1 MEERNVRR
9 FCYRLFAVLLIV
21 PLTGCLGTSV
31 QSPRTGGALRGSTD
45 ARIVAAPV
53 VVRASDCTRGLAQ
66 VQTYVPLWGV
76 AVGILTIGI
85 IVPITTTYS
94 CVEG

>member
-1 MEERNVRR
+1 MRC
-9 FCYRLFAVLLIV
+9 FCDRLFAVLLIV

-31 QSPRTGGALRGSTD
+31 QSPRRGGDLRVSTD
-45 ARIVAAPV
+45 ARIIAAPV

-66 VQTYVPLWGV
+66 VQTFVPLWGV
-76 AVGILTIGI
+76 AVGFLTVGI
-85 IVPITTTYS
+85 IVPISTTYS